1 MNKKIFSLSLM
12 LLSCSP
18 IWAILPESLKG
29 LAEGGL
35 VDDLFSP
42 VHGFL
47 AIETGTLERIRFYG
61 HYGKVYEY
69 DYDNRQVTS
78 DSTRL
83 IDPSMSFHPEWLHPI
98 FKIKDK
104 ASLDQEVEKEIDP
117 DKKEGLRKKRTQEI
131 DKNFDRQ
138 FEYPLDPISALVQWL
153 FPSVDGANLV
163 VTYGGDRGHP
173 SREIK
178 TELRSTIKKTEF
190 LPKILKAILEWKR
203 ELHDISA
210 ENRTLE
216 KFISKIDPDSSGDKK
231 TFLEILYYA
240 LLQDGTF
247 STNHS
252 PLYPKHISLH
262 ALLGFLW
269 QEAEDKKQIA
279 GVLEASG
286 LLEPESWKDQ
296 SYTKKAYKKIRKKI
310 QKRKETSF
318 KEKAYA
324 GYAYTLYDS
333 LYPEKISYGNATAP
347 NGSGYGDC
355 GETMVRNFFNVV
367 FYQKGE
373 EFSTVL
379 KTMPNL
385 NQRIVDFYTKYPNIS
400 AQKTPEAREAW
411 VKIVSNLTTPD
422 AGNGRAVQYNN
433 NSQKK
438 GGQSWEIIS
447 GNWGIG
453 NVLNVIA
460 NLTGDESLGA
470 EWLAPT
476 GSDEFYHQISEKLDR
491 LCEMF
496 SREQFQL
503 AWSRYDNGWE
513 HDYDKGL
520 EIIHGNRFGECK
532 EIRREPNKK
541 FKEISSPVGEF
552 RFVLKTNNTEEM
564 PRIFDFVIKPMH
576 FDFNLHKD
584 LEDDWRK
591 ASDMQG
597 SDFLSTY
604 YSKNPSL
611 FLNQSIE
618 DMQSQISE
626 MADSDLWILRMLYKR
641 FAHQIENEFHQSSI
655 ASSLYLIKNKESSF
669 FKDFGRTLLVE
680 RLKGIRSP
688 YSDLFTCEFTD
699 QPPSS
704 LNTSN
709 NSILIDAV
717 EWGFSEKT
725 IKWLLEKGAP
735 LANYKDLRTSVLHT
749 AISYAPDH
757 IIELLI
763 QDVVRRQKDL
773 LNMFGGGHEYGD
785 GAGTPLHFAASSG
798 SLEIVKLL
806 VENGAKIDLEH
817 EYEKDEGGETPL
829 DMARNKE
836 KSDKS
841 RSEIVAFLTQLRN
854 LKKSNQRN

>member
-1 MNKKIFSLSLM
+1 MNKKIFTLSIM

-69 DYDNRQVTS
+69 EYDDNGQVTS
-78 DSTRL
+78 DSAKPIGKT
-83 IDPSMSFHPEWLHPI
+83 PSHPEWLHPI
-98 FKIKDK
+98 FKIKDTSRDDFK
-104 ASLDQEVEKEIDP
+104 KLSRDERTLEIS
-117 DKKEGLRKKRTQEI
+117 
-131 DKNFDRQ
+131 KNFDRQ

-367 FYQKGE
+367 FYKKGE
-373 EFSTVL
+373 GFC
-379 KTMPNL
+379 PNL
-385 NQRIVDFYTKYPNIS
+385 SFFKDQDTKGKISEFYTRYPNVS
-400 AQKTPEAREAW
+400 AQKTLQARQAW
-411 VKIVSNLTTPD
+411 ADIVSNLKPIPRL
-422 AGNGRAVQYNN
+422 GNGTQVQYNK
-433 NSQKK
+433 QEGKY
-438 GGQSWEIIS
+438 SWEIIS

-453 NVLNVIA
+453 NILNVIA
-460 NLTGDESLGA
+460 NLTGDEILGA
-470 EWLAPT
+470 EWLAPP
-476 GSDEFYHQISEKLDR
+476 GSDEFYHQIQLKLNH
-491 LCEMF
+491 LCKIF
-496 SREQFQL
+496 SRDGFEL
-503 AWSRYDNGWE
+503 DWSVYDNGWSISQSE
-513 HDYDKGL
+513 D
-520 EIIHGNRFGECK
+520 
-532 EIRREPNKK
+532 
-541 FKEISSPVGEF
+541 FKTISSPVGEF
-552 RFVLKTNNTEEM
+552 RFILKTARSDWS

-576 FDFNLHKD
+576 FDFNLHQG

-591 ASDMQG
+591 KASLDIQD

-604 YSKNPSL
+604 YKESQSP
-611 FLNQSIE
+611 FLDKLMVDRWQESMF
-618 DMQSQISE
+618 DVGG
-626 MADSDLWILRMLYKR
+626 SDLRKLRFLYKL
-641 FAHQIENEFHQSSI
+641 FGNHIENEFHQHQI
-655 ASSLYLIKNKESSF
+655 AQGLSF
-669 FKDFGRTLLVE
+669 MRKTPFLKDFGRTVFVE
-680 RLKGIRSP
+680 KLKGTNSLH
-688 YSDLFTCEFTD
+688 SDLFTCEFTD
-699 QPPSS
+699 TTTSS
-704 LNTSN
+704 LKIN
-709 NSILIDAV
+709 ILIDAI

-725 IKWLLEKGAP
+725 IKSLLEKKSP
-735 LANYKDLRTSVLHT
+735 IANSNDWRTSALHVAVVHSEP
-749 AISYAPDH
+749 AIVK
-757 IIELLI
+757 LLI
-763 QDVVRRQKDL
+763 DNILINNKDI
-773 LNMFGGGHEYGD
+773 LNMLGNPIDWTGD
-785 GAGTPLHFAASSG
+785 KNGIGTPLHIAA
-798 SLEIVKLL
+798 EQERPDIVKLL
-806 VENGAKIDLEH
+806 VEAGADLSK
-817 EYEKDEGGETPL
+817 KDENGKTPL
-829 DMARNKE
+829 DVLKE
-836 KSDKS
+836 
-841 RSEIVAFLTQLRN
+841 RELYFLEGDIKHENIPFSKRHPYHFETLRYLTN
-854 LKKSNQRN
+854 HQKLKDSQTN